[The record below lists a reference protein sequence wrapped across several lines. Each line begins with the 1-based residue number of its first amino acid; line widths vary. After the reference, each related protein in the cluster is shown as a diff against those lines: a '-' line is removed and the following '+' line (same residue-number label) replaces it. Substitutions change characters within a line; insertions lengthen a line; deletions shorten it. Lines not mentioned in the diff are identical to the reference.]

1 MRLRTTFLVGR
12 VIGAGV
18 ALALAKSNPPL
29 PTVSHVDLNRYA
41 GRWYEIARYPNRFER
56 KCISD
61 VTATYTALAD
71 GKIRVV
77 NLCLAYNG
85 TVNRS
90 EGIATIA
97 NKQTNAKLKVTFF
110 WPFSGNY
117 WIIALG
123 DEYEY
128 AVVGEP
134 SRKYLWILSRDP
146 HMEEGLYQRL
156 LTQIKNIRYDP
167 DKLSRTKQSEAAAF
181 KNTPVLKKT
190 GTDDAKKLTFT
201 FL

>member
-1 MRLRTTFLVGR
+1 MRLRTTFLVGS

-18 ALALAKSNPPL
+18 ALALAKSNAPL
-29 PTVSHVDLNRYA
+29 STVSHVDLTRYA

-77 NLCLAYNG
+77 NQCLAYNG

-97 NKQTNAKLKVTFF
+97 DKQTNAKLKVTFF

-128 AVVGEP
+128 AVIGEP
-134 SRKYLWILSRDP
+134 SRKYLWILSREPQMDK
-146 HMEEGLYQRL
+146 ELYERL
-156 LTQIKNIRYDP
+156 LQRIKGLGYDP
-167 DKLSRTKQSEAAAF
+167 RKLMRTKQSQA
-181 KNTPVLKKT
+181 PVLKKT
-190 GTDDAKKLTFT
+190 GTDGPAKLAFT